1 VHKKLLVKLRT
12 PYTASGLA
20 EEYTEF
26 CKLGCSFISNYPTV
40 CTYNIARDPYFYIQL
55 MMQFSTWHIGTKQT
69 LQHPSYIGTGKEHL
83 EFRFTNSRE
92 TKIDIEK
99 LLL

>member
-40 CTYNIARDPYFYIQL
+40 CTYFYIQQI
-55 MMQFSTWHIGTKQT
+55 MHFSTWHIGTKQT